1 MPRILKVLLL
11 LCLNGSVLAKAA
23 DTALPHP
30 LLFVTQVPQ
39 PMDFTTVTALFGN
52 HRGSMESAP
61 RGGDLWIRYPDGTL
75 KNLTKGAGFGVGGAQ
90 HTSGIAVREPSV
102 HWSGEKAVFSMV
114 VGAPTKRYEV
124 KEYFWQ
130 LYEITRITDP
140 NATPVITKV
149 PNQPA
154 TYNNVAPCYG
164 TDDRIIFASDR
175 PRSGERHLWPQL
187 DEYEE
192 APVVSGLWSLEPA
205 TGDLMLLNHSP
216 SGAFSPSVDSFGRIV
231 FIRWDHL
238 QRDQQADAD
247 AASDGAA
254 YGTFNYP
261 SEAPEAEPQFQSRA
275 EVFPEVRQ
283 ITGNLNGFTFNDFFP
298 WMINEDGTEEE
309 TLNHLG
315 RHELGGSYRSASL
328 NDDPNVG
335 ELYYFGNKFNTNTF
349 NNFIQVRES
358 PTIPGRYFG
367 IDAPEFGTH
376 SAGQIVALNAHAK
389 ANADF
394 CRLDYLTHRD
404 TSSFTDTPAPSH
416 TGLYRNPLPL
426 SDGRLVAIHTSSTR
440 SDRNEGTSTLPRS
453 RYDFRL
459 KLLAQVGTYWQAD
472 VPLTPGLSNN
482 VIWWSPDELISYRGE
497 LWELDPVEVRPR
509 PRPRRLTA
517 RVEAPEQTIF
527 NEEGVELS
535 ALERYL
541 HDRNLALI
549 IGRNATTRDAGDFQ
563 QPFNLRVPG
572 GTQSMGKTGKVYDV
586 AHLQL
591 YQADLIRGIGLRQG
605 TDTPR
610 AGRRV
615 LA

>member
-1 MPRILKVLLL
+1 M
-11 LCLNGSVLAKAA
+11 
-23 DTALPHP
+23 
-30 LLFVTQVPQ
+30 
-39 PMDFTTVTALFGN
+39 
-52 HRGSMESAP
+52 
-61 RGGDLWIRYPDGTL
+61 
-75 KNLTKGAGFGVGGAQ
+75 
-90 HTSGIAVREPSV
+90 
-102 HWSGEKAVFSMV
+102 
-114 VGAPTKRYEV
+114 
-124 KEYFWQ
+124 
-130 LYEITRITDP
+130 
-140 NATPVITKV
+140 
-149 PNQPA
+149 
-154 TYNNVAPCYG
+154 
-164 TDDRIIFASDR
+164 
-175 PRSGERHLWPQL
+175 
-187 DEYEE
+187 
-192 APVVSGLWSLEPA
+192 
-205 TGDLMLLNHSP
+205 
-216 SGAFSPSVDSFGRIV
+216 
-231 FIRWDHL
+231 
-238 QRDQQADAD
+238 
-247 AASDGAA
+247 
-254 YGTFNYP
+254 
-261 SEAPEAEPQFQSRA
+261 
-275 EVFPEVRQ
+275 
-283 ITGNLNGFTFNDFFP
+283 
-298 WMINEDGTEEE
+298 
-309 TLNHLG
+309 
-315 RHELGGSYRSASL
+315 
-328 NDDPNVG
+328 
-335 ELYYFGNKFNTNTF
+335 
-349 NNFIQVRES
+349 
-358 PTIPGRYFG
+358 
-367 IDAPEFGTH
+367 
-376 SAGQIVALNAHAK
+376 NAHAK